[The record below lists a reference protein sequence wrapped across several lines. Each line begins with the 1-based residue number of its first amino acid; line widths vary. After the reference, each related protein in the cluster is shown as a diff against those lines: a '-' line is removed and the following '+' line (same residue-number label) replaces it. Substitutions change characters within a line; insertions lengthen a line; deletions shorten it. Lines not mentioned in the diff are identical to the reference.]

1 MKEIIEDNRN
11 LDLNTNHSEV
21 DNDFHLVY
29 IFWLKVFFGI
39 ICGIIQ
45 YFSLRVF
52 YYIGGFYINSIFRGF
67 LIVSVL
73 MMVILIFQ
81 SLIILL
87 LYVSKKRFSRKFPQE
102 EKVWRLSL
110 RFTFVFF
117 VVLVISASITFYIGF

>member
-1 MKEIIEDNRN
+1 MKEIIENNRN
-11 LDLNTNHSEV
+11 LDLDVNHSEV
-21 DNDFHLVY
+21 DNDFHLAY
-29 IFWLKVFFGI
+29 IFWLKVVFGI
-39 ICGIIQ
+39 ICGFIQ

-52 YYIGGFYINSIFRGF
+52 YYIGGFYINSIYRGF

-73 MMVILIFQ
+73 MIVILIFQ

-87 LYVSKKRFSRKFPQE
+87 LYFSKKRFSRKFPQE